1 MGYDLSA
8 DKGKIEILTKK
19 VDELVLNLNGIMED
33 LRQVSASLRSLA
45 VTQITQPIAAHP
57 APALSESV
65 AGAPKSQS
73 KSKALEDVRML
84 FPEDMDNL
92 LGFEEKDDYILIRP
106 RQFLGPD
113 NFSKI
118 ASIVRNA
125 GGEYVSAGKASHFR
139 IPKTQT

>member
-1 MGYDLSA
+1 LSS
-8 DKGKIEILTKK
+8 DKEKIEALTKK

-33 LRQVSASLRSLA
+33 LREVSASLRSFG
-45 VTQITQPIAAHP
+45 VTKVAQPITAHP
-57 APALSESV
+57 APALSESL
-65 AGAPKSQS
+65 AGAPKVQS
-73 KSKALEDVRML
+73 KSKALEDVRMM
-84 FPEDMDNL
+84 FPEDLDNL

-118 ASIVRNA
+118 ATVVRGA

-139 IPKTQT
+139 IPKTGT